1 MERMII
7 CKQVQDVHTN
17 VLAQMV
23 VYGFLTK
30 YSIDE
35 HISKLKETYGEK
47 CRFMCECMDKY
58 FPSSVSHTVPE
69 GGIFLFCEMPDGYDT
84 KAIMAKAVD
93 RGVAF
98 VPGSTTMIAAVSE

>member
-1 MERMII
+1 
-7 CKQVQDVHTN
+7 
-17 VLAQMV
+17 
-23 VYGFLTK
+23 
-30 YSIDE
+30 
-35 HISKLKETYGEK
+35 
-47 CRFMCECMDKY
+47 MCECMDKY

-98 VPGSTTMIAAVSE
+98 VPGSTTMIDDKAVCSSFRMNYSTASKRADRKRNKKNFGRFAERRSR